1 MFADLDKTL
10 RKLLREELPIKNG
23 EIDIQFEQ
31 PSREWSAKLSKP
43 TVNLFLYDVRENHQL
58 RQHQWEHIRNGN
70 GSVTQKRSP
79 MRVNCNYILT
89 TWANDSE
96 DEHRLL
102 TRSMIALFRFPTIP
116 EDRLEGTLQNPKY
129 EILTQLARHDK
140 LTNPAEV
147 WSALDNELRP
157 SVSYIVTL
165 SLDPWSE
172 VTGPAVQTF
181 TLNTGHAHNLPRF
194 AAVNPEHTRNQ
205 IAFIGG
211 TIREPGGN
219 PQSGLTVA
227 LKGTGYTT
235 ETGSDGRYRL
245 GGLIPGD
252 YTLIVWPPL
261 GKPKEKKIKVP
272 HSKAGEYDLVV

>member
-10 RKLLREELPIKNG
+10 RKLLREELPVKNG
-23 EIDIQFEQ
+23 EIDIQFDQ
-31 PSREWSAKLSKP
+31 PNREWSAKLSKP

-58 RQHQWEHIRNGN
+58 RQHQWEHIRSGN

-102 TRSMIALFRFPTIP
+102 TRSMIALFRFPIIT
-116 EDRLEGTLQNPKY
+116 EDRLEGTLQHPKY

-172 VTGPAVQTF
+172 VDGPAVQAF
-181 TLNTGHAHNLPRF
+181 TLNTGQAHNLPRLTEI
-194 AAVNPEHTRNQ
+194 NPEDTRNQ

-211 TIREPGGN
+211 TIRTKGGN
-219 PQSGLTVA
+219 PQGGLTVA
-227 LKGTGYTT
+227 LKGTGYTA
-235 ETGSDGRYRL
+235 ETGSDGQYRL
-245 GGLIPGD
+245 GGLVPGD
-252 YTLIVWPPL
+252 YTLIVWPPQ
-261 GKPKEKKIKVP
+261 GKPKEKKIIVP
-272 HSKAGEYDLVV
+272 HSKKGEFDLEV